1 MLDFFNLEKQT
12 NKRVQR
18 FLLHK
23 STEENI
29 EAKNAKLLIACKD
42 KSVVVFLL
50 NQNTIVKPLALKD
63 IAAFFGKDFDQSNE
77 LAVIAYLQKLSKE
90 NQVELS
96 KLNIMICE
104 TKGELGAHLYEET
117 RYKKK
122 IKTLDLLTHFN
133 TENNGL
139 ETRN

>member
-18 FLLHK
+18 FLIHK

-29 EAKNAKLLIACKD
+29 EAKNAKLLIASKE
-42 KSVVVFLL
+42 KAIIVLLL
-50 NQNTIVKPLALKD
+50 NQNTIVKPINLKD
-63 IAAFFGKDFDQSNE
+63 IAAFFGKDFDESNE
-77 LAVIAYLQKLSKE
+77 QAVMAYLIKLSKE

-96 KLNIMICE
+96 KLNVMICE

-117 RYKKK
+117 KYKKK
-122 IKTLDLLTHFN
+122 ISTLDLLTHFN
-133 TENNGL
+133 PNK
-139 ETRN
+139 

>member
-29 EAKNAKLLIACKD
+29 EAKNAKLLIASKN
-42 KSVVVFLL
+42 KAILVLLL
-50 NQNTIVKPLALKD
+50 NQNTIVKPIALKD
-63 IAAFFGKDFDQSNE
+63 IAAFFGKDFDESNE
-77 LAVIAYLQKLSKE
+77 QAVMDYLVKLSKE

-96 KLNIMICE
+96 KLNVMICE

-117 RYKKK
+117 KYKKK
-122 IKTLDLLTHFN
+122 ISTLDLLTHFN
-133 TENNGL
+133 PSK
-139 ETRN
+139 

>member
-29 EAKNAKLLIACKD
+29 EAKNAKLLIASKN
-42 KSVVVFLL
+42 KAILVLLL
-50 NQNTIVKPLALKD
+50 NQNTIVKPIALKD
-63 IAAFFGKDFDQSNE
+63 IAAFFGKDFDESNE
-77 LAVIAYLQKLSKE
+77 QAVMAYLVKLSKE

-96 KLNIMICE
+96 KLNVVICE

-117 RYKKK
+117 KYKKK
-122 IKTLDLLTHFN
+122 ISTLDLLTHFN
-133 TENNGL
+133 PNK
-139 ETRN
+139 

>member
-18 FLLHK
+18 FLIHK

-29 EAKNAKLLIACKD
+29 EAKNVKLLIASKD
-42 KSVVVFLL
+42 KAIIVLLL
-50 NQNTIVKPLALKD
+50 NQNTIVKPINLKD
-63 IAAFFGKDFDQSNE
+63 IAAFFGKDFDESNE
-77 LAVIAYLQKLSKE
+77 QAVMAYLIKLSKE

-96 KLNIMICE
+96 KLNVMICE

-117 RYKKK
+117 KYRKK
-122 IKTLDLLTHFN
+122 ISTHDLLTHFN
-133 TENNGL
+133 SNK
-139 ETRN
+139 

>member
-29 EAKNAKLLIACKD
+29 EPQHAKLLIAHKNNA
-42 KSVVVFLL
+42 VIVLLL
-50 NQNTIVKPLALKD
+50 NKNTVLKPLLLKD
-63 IAAFFGKDFDQSNE
+63 IAAFFGKEFDETNE
-77 LAVIAYLQKLSKE
+77 LAIKAYLEKLSNE
-90 NQVELS
+90 NTVPLL
-96 KLNIMICE
+96 KLNVMICE

-117 RYKKK
+117 KYRKK
-122 IKTLDLLTHFN
+122 ISTLDLLTHFN
-133 TENNGL
+133 SNKS
-139 ETRN
+139 

>member
-18 FLLHK
+18 YLLHK

-29 EAKNAKLLIACKD
+29 EAQNAKLLIACKN
-42 KSVVVFLL
+42 KGIAVFLL
-50 NQNTIVKPLALKD
+50 NNNTVIKPLFLKD

-77 LAVIAYLQKLSKE
+77 QAIMAYLQKLSKE

-96 KLNIMICE
+96 KLNVMICE

-117 RYKKK
+117 KYRKK
-122 IKTLDLLTHFN
+122 ISTLDLLIHFN
-133 TENNGL
+133 PNK
-139 ETRN
+139 

>member
-29 EAKNAKLLIACKD
+29 ETKNAKLLIASKN
-42 KSVVVFLL
+42 KAILVLLL
-50 NQNTIVKPLALKD
+50 NQNTIVKPIALKD
-63 IAAFFGKDFDQSNE
+63 IAAFFGKDFDENNE
-77 LAVIAYLQKLSKE
+77 QAVMAYLIKLSKE

-96 KLNIMICE
+96 KLNVMICE

-117 RYKKK
+117 KYKKK
-122 IKTLDLLTHFN
+122 ISTLDLLTHFN
-133 TENNGL
+133 PNK
-139 ETRN
+139 

>member
-29 EAKNAKLLIACKD
+29 EAKNAKLLIASKN
-42 KSVVVFLL
+42 KAILVLLL
-50 NQNTIVKPLALKD
+50 NQNTIVKPIALKD
-63 IAAFFGKDFDQSNE
+63 IAAFFGKDFDENNE
-77 LAVIAYLQKLSKE
+77 QAVMAYLIKLSKE

-96 KLNIMICE
+96 KLNVMICE

-117 RYKKK
+117 KYKKK
-122 IKTLDLLTHFN
+122 ISTLDLLTHFN
-133 TENNGL
+133 PNK
-139 ETRN
+139 

>member
-18 FLLHK
+18 YLLHK

-29 EAKNAKLLIACKD
+29 DAKNAKLLIACKD
-42 KSVVVFLL
+42 KAIVVFLL
-50 NQNTIVKPLALKD
+50 NNNTIVKPLDLKD

-77 LAVIAYLQKLSKE
+77 QAVMAYLEKLSKE
-90 NQVELS
+90 NQLELT
-96 KLNIMICE
+96 KLNVMICE

-117 RYKKK
+117 KYRKK
-122 IKTLDLLTHFN
+122 ISTLDLLTHFN
-133 TENNGL
+133 PNK
-139 ETRN
+139 

>member
-29 EAKNAKLLIACKD
+29 EAKNAKLLIASKN
-42 KSVVVFLL
+42 KAILVMLL
-50 NQNTIVKPLALKD
+50 NQNTIVKPLNMKD
-63 IAAFFGKDFDQSNE
+63 IAAFFGKDFDESNE
-77 LAVIAYLQKLSKE
+77 QAVMAYLIKLSKE
-90 NQVELS
+90 NHIELP
-96 KLNIMICE
+96 KLNILICE

-117 RYKKK
+117 KYKKK
-122 IKTLDLLTHFN
+122 IPTLDLLTHFN
-133 TENNGL
+133 SNK
-139 ETRN
+139 

>member
-18 FLLHK
+18 YLLHK

-29 EAKNAKLLIACKD
+29 EAKNAKLLIACKNNAII
-42 KSVVVFLL
+42 VFLL
-50 NQNTIVKPLALKD
+50 NNNTIVKPLFLKD

-77 LAVIAYLQKLSKE
+77 QAVMAYFQKLAGE
-90 NQVELS
+90 NHFELS
-96 KLNIMICE
+96 KLNVMICE

-117 RYKKK
+117 KYRKK
-122 IKTLDLLTHFN
+122 ISTLDLLTHFN
-133 TENNGL
+133 PNK
-139 ETRN
+139 

>member
-29 EAKNAKLLIACKD
+29 EAKNAKLLIASKN
-42 KSVVVFLL
+42 KAILVLLL
-50 NQNTIVKPLALKD
+50 NQNTIVKPIALKD
-63 IAAFFGKDFDQSNE
+63 IAAFFGKDFDESNE
-77 LAVIAYLQKLSKE
+77 QAVMAYLVKLSKE

-96 KLNIMICE
+96 KLNVMICE

-117 RYKKK
+117 KYKKK
-122 IKTLDLLTHFN
+122 ISTLDLLTHFN
-133 TENNGL
+133 PNK
-139 ETRN
+139 

>member
-18 FLLHK
+18 FLIHK

-29 EAKNAKLLIACKD
+29 EAKNAKLLIASKE
-42 KSVVVFLL
+42 KAIIVLLL
-50 NQNTIVKPLALKD
+50 NQNTIVKPINLKD
-63 IAAFFGKDFDQSNE
+63 IAAFFGKDFDESNE
-77 LAVIAYLQKLSKE
+77 QAVMAYLIKLSKE

-96 KLNIMICE
+96 KLNVMICE

-117 RYKKK
+117 KYRKK
-122 IKTLDLLTHFN
+122 ISTLDLLTHFN
-133 TENNGL
+133 SNK
-139 ETRN
+139 

>member
-29 EAKNAKLLIACKD
+29 EAKNAKLLIASKNNAIL
-42 KSVVVFLL
+42 VLLL
-50 NQNTIVKPLALKD
+50 NQNTIVKPIALKD
-63 IAAFFGKDFDQSNE
+63 IAAFFGKDFDESNE
-77 LAVIAYLQKLSKE
+77 QAVMAYLVKLSKE

-117 RYKKK
+117 KYKKK
-122 IKTLDLLTHFN
+122 ISTLDLLTHFN
-133 TENNGL
+133 PNK
-139 ETRN
+139 

>member
-18 FLLHK
+18 FLIHK

-29 EAKNAKLLIACKD
+29 EAKNVKLLIASKD
-42 KSVVVFLL
+42 KAIIVLLL
-50 NQNTIVKPLALKD
+50 NQNTIVKPINLKD
-63 IAAFFGKDFDQSNE
+63 IAAFFGKDFDESNE
-77 LAVIAYLQKLSKE
+77 QAVMAYLIKLSKE

-96 KLNIMICE
+96 KLNVMICE

-117 RYKKK
+117 KYKKK
-122 IKTLDLLTHFN
+122 ISTLDLLTHFN
-133 TENNGL
+133 PNK
-139 ETRN
+139 

>member
-29 EAKNAKLLIACKD
+29 EAKNAKLLIASKE
-42 KSVVVFLL
+42 KAILVLLL
-50 NQNTIVKPLALKD
+50 NQNTIVKPLKLKD
-63 IAAFFGKDFDQSNE
+63 IAAFFGKDFDESNE
-77 LAVIAYLQKLSKE
+77 QAVMAYLVKLSKE

-96 KLNIMICE
+96 KLNVVICE

-117 RYKKK
+117 KYKKK
-122 IKTLDLLTHFN
+122 ISTLDLLTHFN
-133 TENNGL
+133 PNK
-139 ETRN
+139 